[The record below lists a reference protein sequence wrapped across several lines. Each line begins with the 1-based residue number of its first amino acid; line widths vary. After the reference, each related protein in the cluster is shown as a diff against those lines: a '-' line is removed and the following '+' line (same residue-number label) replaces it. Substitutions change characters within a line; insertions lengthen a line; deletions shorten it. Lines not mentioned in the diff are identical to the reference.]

1 MTKISLTTTLHK
13 IADDICFL
21 ADYAHCPPSQRK
33 LLRFWSGQVRRG
45 AQTAFQEDILFGVV
59 GALVT
64 LSHSCAAF
72 SRPVAPPFCRAA
84 PKLDISDQGGYFA
97 ARQAITEL
105 IRSAPINDNLRLLLA
120 QHALRRIDCDMRQME
135 SLVPIS

>member
-1 MTKISLTTTLHK
+1 MTKISLNTTLHK

-21 ADYAHCPPSQRK
+21 ADHAHCPPPQRK
-33 LLRFWSGQVRRG
+33 LLRFWSGQVQQG
-45 AQTAFQEDILFGVV
+45 NDTGFQEEILFDVV

-72 SRPVAPPFCRAA
+72 SRSVAPPFCQAA
-84 PKLDISDQGGYFA
+84 PEFDVSDRGGYFA
-97 ARQAITEL
+97 ARHALAEL
-105 IRSAPINDNLRLLLA
+105 IRAAPINDNLRLLLA

>member
-1 MTKISLTTTLHK
+1 MTKTSLTAKVRK
-13 IADDICFL
+13 IADDISFL
-21 ADYAHCPPSQRK
+21 VAHAQCPPHQRK
-33 LLRFWSGQVRRG
+33 LLQFWSEQVRQDNDTG
-45 AQTAFQEDILFGVV
+45 FQEEILFDVV

-84 PKLDISDQGGYFA
+84 PEFDVSDQGGYFA
-97 ARQAITEL
+97 ARHAIAEL
-105 IRSAPINDNLRLLLA
+105 IRAAPINDNLRLSLA